1 MTIPA
6 EIIHAAINND
16 ILKLLIQITVLLLTA
31 RIFGELS
38 QKIGQPAVLGE
49 ILAGIVLGPS
59 LLGNLFPFIH
69 GWIIP
74 ATEMQINLLEV
85 ITLIGAIF
93 LLLITGLETDLVL
106 IKHHSKKAAAT
117 ALGGLVIP
125 FSAGYFF
132 SQYIPDHFLA
142 DPSQRIIFGLFLA
155 TAISLSAIPV
165 IAKVLIDLKLIRR
178 DIGQIT
184 IAAGMIDD
192 TAAWI
197 LLSIVLGLIG
207 GEAITAG
214 TIAYSFGKVISF
226 VLLSFYFGK
235 LLVKYFISFTLNKIS
250 SRDKILTVIVVF
262 TFALGAVAQAIQLE
276 AVLGAFVAG
285 IILAQLPSIPKDS
298 IEKIESIAF
307 GIFAPIFFAGAGLKV
322 NLLDLF
328 RTDLLLIGAA
338 LIVVAVIS
346 KILGAYLGSRL
357 LTKTDHWTALSFGA
371 GLNAR
376 GAIQIIV
383 ATIGLSFGIL
393 SQEIYS
399 LIIITAVVTS
409 LMAPVMLRW
418 TLSHVKPEAEE
429 LKRLQQEELLRD
441 NLLVRVHRVL
451 LPVRTREMSKVSL
464 SKMIEARILERIGR
478 KTSLDVTL
486 LTISDERDKAES
498 QLFLNTLSAFF
509 KKFPVTKKI
518 AESKNT
524 LESILEEVR
533 KDYDLLI
540 VGATERQKNSDMLFN
555 PIVDNLVRLSPCP
568 SIVVQ
573 SSNVA
578 EEWRPSR
585 ILVPTNG
592 SLASK
597 RAAEVA
603 FGIAYHDHDQVHI
616 LNVVESKDNFA
627 SLDIEGTVTER
638 RLSFAY
644 QIVDELKK
652 LGESLNVNTFTEVEI
667 GEDPDKVILK
677 MSREKNFD
685 LIILGTDIR
694 PGTDKLYLGPR
705 VERILNNCTCPVLVV
720 NGA

>member
-1 MTIPA
+1 MSVPG
-6 EIIHAAINND
+6 EIIQAAIDSD
-16 ILKLLIQITVLLLTA
+16 ILKLLIQISVLLITA

-38 QKIGQPAVLGE
+38 QKLGQPAVLGE

-59 LLGNLFPFIH
+59 LLGNLLPFIH

-74 ATEMQINLLEV
+74 ATETQINLLEV
-85 ITLIGAIF
+85 ITLIGAMF
-93 LLLITGLETDLVL
+93 LLLITGLETDLAL

-117 ALGGLVIP
+117 AFGGLLIP
-125 FSAGYFF
+125 FVAGYIF
-132 SQYIPDHFLA
+132 SLYIPDELLI
-142 DPSQRIIFGLFLA
+142 DPSQRVVFGLFLA
-155 TAISLSAIPV
+155 TAMSLSAIPV

-197 LLSIVLGLIG
+197 VLSIVLGLIG
-207 GEAITAG
+207 GEAVTTG
-214 TIAYSFGKVISF
+214 TIAYSFGKVILF
-226 VLLSFYFGK
+226 VGLSFFIGK
-235 LLVKYFISFTLNKIS
+235 AIAKYLVSFTLNKIS
-250 SRDKILTVIVVF
+250 SRDKILTLIVVF
-262 TFALGAVAQAIQLE
+262 TFVLGAIAQAIQLE
-276 AVLGAFVAG
+276 AVLGAFIAG
-285 IILAQLPSIPKDS
+285 IIFAQMPSIPKES
-298 IEKIESIAF
+298 IEKVESTAF

-328 RTDLLLIGAA
+328 RTDLIVIGAA
-338 LIVVAVIS
+338 LITVAVLS
-346 KILGAYLGSRL
+346 KIIGAYLGSRL

-418 TLSHVKPEAEE
+418 TLSHVKPEAQEI
-429 LKRLQQEELLRD
+429 KRLQQEELLKD
-441 NLLVRVHRVL
+441 NFLVRVHRVL
-451 LPVRTREMSKVSL
+451 LPVRKRDIGNASL

-478 KTSLDVTL
+478 KTDLDVTL
-486 LTISDERDKAES
+486 LTISAEKEKAES
-498 QLFLNTLSAFF
+498 QQFLNTLAGFF
-509 KKFPVTKKI
+509 TKFPVSKKI

-524 LESILEEVR
+524 LESILDEVK

-578 EEWRPSR
+578 EDWRPSR

-597 RAAEVA
+597 RAAEIA

-616 LNVVESKDNFA
+616 LNVVESKDSFA
-627 SLDIEGTVTER
+627 SLDIEGRSKER
-638 RLSFAY
+638 RLTFAH
-644 QIVDELKK
+644 QIVEELKK

-667 GEDPDKVILK
+667 GEEPDKVILK
-677 MSREKNFD
+677 MSKEKNFD

-705 VERILNNCTCPVLVV
+705 VERILNNCSCPVLVV